1 MSEKSKQQLPIC
13 GKLIM
18 LAQREL
24 GAFLIAVV
32 SLFGSE
38 QAKLAADAWI
48 DELMSFENVVG
59 FSSRDWRLVT
69 VGALSRLAHHL
80 VSIRENRTSCVKDT
94 DAKGQ
99 PTRLSNR
106 RLGVLMKPAALA
118 TRYLS
123 IIDARQKYGR
133 S

>member
-1 MSEKSKQQLPIC
+1 
-13 GKLIM
+13 M

-38 QAKLAADAWI
+38 QATLAADAWI

-69 VGALSRLAHHL
+69 VGALSRLAHHF
-80 VSIRENRTSCVKDT
+80 VNIRKSRASCVVDADT
-94 DAKGQ
+94 KM
-99 PTRLSNR
+99 PTDTIT
-106 RLGVLMKPAALA
+106 K
-118 TRYLS
+118 
-123 IIDARQKYGR
+123 
-133 S
+133 